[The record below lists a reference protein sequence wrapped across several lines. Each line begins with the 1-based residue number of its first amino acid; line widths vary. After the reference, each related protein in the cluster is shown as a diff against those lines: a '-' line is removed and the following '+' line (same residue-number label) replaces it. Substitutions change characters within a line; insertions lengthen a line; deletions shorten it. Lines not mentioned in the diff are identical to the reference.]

1 MAVELN
7 CSCCKREREAKG
19 HKPRPLLP
27 FEVGSKTP
35 LLLCENCDGE
45 EILRLVT
52 SNEEDPLS

>member
-1 MAVELN
+1 VLQ
-7 CSCCKREREAKG
+7 SEREAKG

-45 EILRLVT
+45 EICA
-52 SNEEDPLS
+52 S